1 MERALELVVFYGKLF
16 LMLIW
21 LMIASFGAIPL
32 GIVRWKN
39 TKNNHLFARVYCWG
53 AKQIMGIRTE
63 LYGKEN
69 LKIRPAIFVAN
80 HQSGLDLAT
89 LGDVCPPGTVVVGK
103 KELRYIPFF
112 GFMFEAFGNVL
123 IDRADRTNAL
133 SGLNAAVIEMK
144 RKGLSGWVF
153 PEGTRNASG
162 KGLLP
167 FKKGAFYMAIQAQV
181 PIVPVVCSR
190 LENLVDFKQKYA
202 RSGCLTIQALPPIST
217 QGMTNGD
224 VTKLLEKTREVM
236 LAAMETS
243 R

>member
-1 MERALELVVFYGKLF
+1 MIVIFYGKLF

-21 LMIASFGAIPL
+21 LMLASLASIPL

-39 TKNNHLFARVYCWG
+39 TKNNYLFARVYCWG
-53 AKQIMGIRTE
+53 AKKIMGIRTE
-63 LYGKEN
+63 LLGKEN
-69 LKIRPAIFVAN
+69 LELRPAIFVAN

-133 SGLNAAVIEMK
+133 SGLNTAVAEMK
-144 RKGLSGWVF
+144 RKNLSGWVF

-167 FKKGAFYMAIQAQV
+167 FKKGAFYMAIQAQI
-181 PIVPVVCSR
+181 PIIPIVCSR
-190 LENLVDFKQKYA
+190 LENLVDFKKKLA
-202 RSGCLTIQALPPIST
+202 RSGDLTIQVLPPIST

-236 LAAMETS
+236 LAAMETT